1 MEPMR
6 RGVRSAIVL
15 VLGVPGAALLGGCG
29 SSTKTVSV
37 AGTPGVS
44 QGATAQTTASTPSTK
59 KAPAGATPGRAT
71 TNGGTPAPTSTRA
84 APEPAFTH
92 QEATAEGLSGA
103 VAVVRARGFTPDS
116 TSDYHPSQTLRVLI
130 GTRAGSSDGHGQQA
144 FFFVN
149 GRYIGT
155 DTREPSATLRVVA
168 QGDTE
173 VTVAYALYRKSDPLC
188 CPGGGQTRVRFQL
201 NNGRLM
207 PLDPIPPAS
216 STSGM
221 SRQ

>member
-1 MEPMR
+1 
-6 RGVRSAIVL
+6 
-15 VLGVPGAALLGGCG
+15 
-29 SSTKTVSV
+29 
-37 AGTPGVS
+37 
-44 QGATAQTTASTPSTK
+44 
-59 KAPAGATPGRAT
+59 
-71 TNGGTPAPTSTRA
+71 
-84 APEPAFTH
+84 
-92 QEATAEGLSGA
+92 
-103 VAVVRARGFTPDS
+103 VAVVRARGFTPER

-130 GTRAGSSDGHGQQA
+130 GSHAGSGEGHGQQA

-155 DTREPSATLRVVA
+155 DTREPSATVRVVA

-188 CPGGGQTRVRFQL
+188 CPGGGQAQVRFQL

-216 STSGM
+216 SASGL